1 MRKYARYQLVAEYGE
16 VNENFEDYSEAFRK
30 YQRQDEPK
38 TLYGFDWEGK
48 PSVILSNG

>member
-1 MRKYARYQLVAEYGE
+1 MRKYVIYQLVAEYGE

-38 TLYGFDWEGK
+38 TLYGYNEEGE
-48 PSVILSNG
+48 PSVIFSNG